1 MILRTVLALAV
12 VCVVLGCS
20 NKTKSVADI
29 EQRELFDN
37 SDRDSFEKG
46 SESSDEVLQR
56 QQEELKAE
64 LEREERRLSE
74 EQLGEK
80 QRTSSLDS
88 SDEAGDNV
96 IDPKSKLNEPDSLL
110 AKRSIYYMFDSFE
123 IQAEYKPIIE
133 AHSKFLVDNP
143 SFRVR
148 IEGNCDDRGSRE
160 YNLALGQSRAEQIRK
175 SMLLLGVSVEQME
188 VVSLGAERPVAYGFD
203 ESSRAKN
210 RRSDL
215 VYMD

>member
-1 MILRTVLALAV
+1 MTVRTVLALAV
-12 VCVVLGCS
+12 FCAVLGCS

-37 SDRDSFEKG
+37 SDRGSFEQS
-46 SESSDEVLQR
+46 SESSDEALQR

-64 LEREERRLSE
+64 LEREERKLLE
-74 EQLGEK
+74 EQ

-88 SDEAGDNV
+88 SVEAGDNAT
-96 IDPKSKLNEPDSLL
+96 DPKSKLNEPDGLL
-110 AKRSIYYMFDSFE
+110 AQRSIYYMFDSFE
-123 IQAEYKPIIE
+123 IQAEYKPILE

-175 SMLLLGVSVEQME
+175 SMLLLGVSVEQIE
-188 VVSLGAERPVAYGFD
+188 VVSFGAERPVAYGFD
-203 ESSRAKN
+203 EASRAKN

-215 VYMD
+215 VYID

>member
-1 MILRTVLALAV
+1 MIVRTVLALAV
-12 VCVVLGCS
+12 FCAVLGCS

-37 SDRDSFEKG
+37 SDRGSFEQS
-46 SESSDEVLQR
+46 SESSDEALQR

-64 LEREERRLSE
+64 LEREEQRLLE
-74 EQLGEK
+74 EQ

-88 SDEAGDNV
+88 SDEAGNSV
-96 IDPKSKLNEPDSLL
+96 ADPKSKLNEPDGLL
-110 AKRSIYYMFDSFE
+110 AQRSIYYMFDSFE
-123 IQAEYKPIIE
+123 IQPEYKPILE

-175 SMLLLGVSVEQME
+175 SMLLLGVSVEQIE
-188 VVSLGAERPVAYGFD
+188 VVSFGAERPVAYGFD
-203 ESSRAKN
+203 EGSRAKN

-215 VYMD
+215 VYID

>member
-1 MILRTVLALAV
+1 MIVRTVLALAV
-12 VCVVLGCS
+12 FCAVLGCS

-37 SDRDSFEKG
+37 SDRGSFEQS
-46 SESSDEVLQR
+46 SESSDEALQR

-64 LEREERRLSE
+64 LEREERRLLE
-74 EQLGEK
+74 EQ

-88 SDEAGDNV
+88 SVEAGDNV

-110 AKRSIYYMFDSFE
+110 AQRSIYYMFDSFE
-123 IQAEYKPIIE
+123 IQAEYKPILE

-175 SMLLLGVSVEQME
+175 SMLLLGVSVDQIE
-188 VVSLGAERPVAYGFD
+188 VVSFGAERPVAYGFD
-203 ESSRAKN
+203 EASRAKN

-215 VYMD
+215 VYID

>member
-1 MILRTVLALAV
+1 MIVRTVLALAV
-12 VCVVLGCS
+12 FCAVLGCS

-37 SDRDSFEKG
+37 SDRGSFEQS
-46 SESSDEVLQR
+46 SESSDEALQR

-64 LEREERRLSE
+64 LEREEQRLLE
-74 EQLGEK
+74 EQ

-88 SDEAGDNV
+88 SDEAGNSV
-96 IDPKSKLNEPDSLL
+96 TDPKSKLNEPDGLL
-110 AKRSIYYMFDSFE
+110 AQRSIYYMFDSFE
-123 IQAEYKPIIE
+123 IQPEYKPILE

-175 SMLLLGVSVEQME
+175 SMLLLGVSVEQIE
-188 VVSLGAERPVAYGFD
+188 VVSFGAERPVAYGFD
-203 ESSRAKN
+203 EGSRAKN

-215 VYMD
+215 VYID

>member
-1 MILRTVLALAV
+1 MTVQTVLALAV
-12 VCVVLGCS
+12 FCAVLGCS

-37 SDRDSFEKG
+37 SDRGSFEQS
-46 SESSDEVLQR
+46 SESSDEALQR
-56 QQEELKAE
+56 QQEALKAE
-64 LEREERRLSE
+64 LEREERRLLE
-74 EQLGEK
+74 EQ

-88 SDEAGDNV
+88 SVEAGDNV
-96 IDPKSKLNEPDSLL
+96 TDPKSKLNEPDGLL
-110 AKRSIYYMFDSFE
+110 AQRSIYYMFDSFE
-123 IQAEYKPIIE
+123 IQAEYKPILE

-175 SMLLLGVSVEQME
+175 SMLLLGVSVEQIE
-188 VVSLGAERPVAYGFD
+188 VVSFGAERPVAYGFD
-203 ESSRAKN
+203 EASRAKN

-215 VYMD
+215 VYID

>member
-1 MILRTVLALAV
+1 MIVRTVLALAV
-12 VCVVLGCS
+12 FCAVLGCS

-37 SDRDSFEKG
+37 SDRGSFEQS
-46 SESSDEVLQR
+46 SESSDEALQR

-64 LEREERRLSE
+64 LEREERRLLE
-74 EQLGEK
+74 EQ
-80 QRTSSLDS
+80 QRASSLDS
-88 SDEAGDNV
+88 SVEAGDNV

-110 AKRSIYYMFDSFE
+110 AQRSIYYMFDSFE
-123 IQAEYKPIIE
+123 IQAEYKPILE

-175 SMLLLGVSVEQME
+175 SMLLLGVSVDQIE
-188 VVSLGAERPVAYGFD
+188 VVSFGAERPVAYGFD
-203 ESSRAKN
+203 EASRAKN

-215 VYMD
+215 VYID

>member
-1 MILRTVLALAV
+1 MIVRTVLALAV
-12 VCVVLGCS
+12 FCAVLGCS

-37 SDRDSFEKG
+37 SDRGSFEQS
-46 SESSDEVLQR
+46 SESSDEALQR

-64 LEREERRLSE
+64 LEREEQRLLE
-74 EQLGEK
+74 EQ

-88 SDEAGDNV
+88 SDEAGNSV
-96 IDPKSKLNEPDSLL
+96 TDPKSKLNEPDGLL
-110 AKRSIYYMFDSFE
+110 AQRSIYYMFDSFE
-123 IQAEYKPIIE
+123 IQPEYKPILE

-175 SMLLLGVSVEQME
+175 SMLLLGASVDQIE
-188 VVSLGAERPVAYGFD
+188 VVSFGAERPVAYGFD
-203 ESSRAKN
+203 EGSRAKN

-215 VYMD
+215 VYID

>member
-1 MILRTVLALAV
+1 MIVRTVLALAV
-12 VCVVLGCS
+12 FCAVLGCS

-37 SDRDSFEKG
+37 SDRGSFEQS
-46 SESSDEVLQR
+46 SESSDEALQR

-64 LEREERRLSE
+64 LEREERRLLE
-74 EQLGEK
+74 EQ

-88 SDEAGDNV
+88 SVEAGDNV
-96 IDPKSKLNEPDSLL
+96 TDPKSKLNEPDGLL
-110 AKRSIYYMFDSFE
+110 AQRSIYYMFDSFE

-175 SMLLLGVSVEQME
+175 SMLLLGVSAEQIE
-188 VVSLGAERPVAYGFD
+188 VVSFGAERPVAYGFD
-203 ESSRAKN
+203 EASRAKN

-215 VYMD
+215 VYID

>member
-1 MILRTVLALAV
+1 MIVRTVLALAV
-12 VCVVLGCS
+12 FCAVLGCS

-37 SDRDSFEKG
+37 SDRGSFEQS
-46 SESSDEVLQR
+46 SESSDEALQR

-64 LEREERRLSE
+64 LEREERRLLE
-74 EQLGEK
+74 EQ

-88 SDEAGDNV
+88 SVEAGDNV
-96 IDPKSKLNEPDSLL
+96 TDPKSKLNEPDGLL
-110 AKRSIYYMFDSFE
+110 AQRSIYYMFDSFE
-123 IQAEYKPIIE
+123 IQAEYKPILE

-175 SMLLLGVSVEQME
+175 SMLLLGVSVDQIE
-188 VVSLGAERPVAYGFD
+188 VVSFGAERPVAYGFD
-203 ESSRAKN
+203 EASRAKN

-215 VYMD
+215 VYID

>member
-1 MILRTVLALAV
+1 MIVRTVLALAV
-12 VCVVLGCS
+12 FCAVLGCS
-20 NKTKSVADI
+20 NKTKSLADI

-37 SDRDSFEKG
+37 SDRGSFEQS
-46 SESSDEVLQR
+46 SESSDEALQR

-64 LEREERRLSE
+64 LEREEQRLLE
-74 EQLGEK
+74 EQ

-88 SDEAGDNV
+88 SDEAGNSV
-96 IDPKSKLNEPDSLL
+96 TDPKSKLNEPDGLL
-110 AKRSIYYMFDSFE
+110 AQRSIYYMFDSFE
-123 IQAEYKPIIE
+123 IQPEYKPILE

-175 SMLLLGVSVEQME
+175 SMLLLGVSVEQIE
-188 VVSLGAERPVAYGFD
+188 VVSFGAERPVAYGFD
-203 ESSRAKN
+203 EGSRAKN

-215 VYMD
+215 VYID

>member
-1 MILRTVLALAV
+1 MTVRTVLALAV
-12 VCVVLGCS
+12 FCAVLGCS

-37 SDRDSFEKG
+37 SDRGSFEQS
-46 SESSDEVLQR
+46 SESSDEALQR

-64 LEREERRLSE
+64 LEREERRLLE
-74 EQLGEK
+74 EQ

-88 SDEAGDNV
+88 SVEAGDNV
-96 IDPKSKLNEPDSLL
+96 TDPKSKLNEPDGLL
-110 AKRSIYYMFDSFE
+110 AQRSIYYVFDSFE
-123 IQAEYKPIIE
+123 IQAEYKPILE

-175 SMLLLGVSVEQME
+175 SMLLLGVSVEQIE
-188 VVSLGAERPVAYGFD
+188 VVSFGAERPVAYGFD
-203 ESSRAKN
+203 EASRAKN

-215 VYMD
+215 VYID

>member
-1 MILRTVLALAV
+1 MIVRTVLALAV
-12 VCVVLGCS
+12 FCAVLGCS

-37 SDRDSFEKG
+37 SDRGSFEQS
-46 SESSDEVLQR
+46 SESSNEALQR

-64 LEREERRLSE
+64 LEREERRLLE
-74 EQLGEK
+74 EQ

-88 SDEAGDNV
+88 SVEAGDNV
-96 IDPKSKLNEPDSLL
+96 IDPKSKLNEPDGLL
-110 AKRSIYYMFDSFE
+110 AQRSIYYMFDSFE
-123 IQAEYKPIIE
+123 IQAEYKPILE

-143 SFRVR
+143 NFRVR

-175 SMLLLGVSVEQME
+175 SMLLLGVSVDQIE
-188 VVSLGAERPVAYGFD
+188 VVSFGAERPVAYGFD
-203 ESSRAKN
+203 EASRAKN

-215 VYMD
+215 VYID

>member
-1 MILRTVLALAV
+1 MIVRTVLALAV
-12 VCVVLGCS
+12 FCAVLGCS

-37 SDRDSFEKG
+37 SDRGSFEQS
-46 SESSDEVLQR
+46 SESSDEALQR

-64 LEREERRLSE
+64 LEREERRLLE
-74 EQLGEK
+74 EQ

-88 SDEAGDNV
+88 SVEAGDNV

-110 AKRSIYYMFDSFE
+110 AQRSIYYMFDSFE
-123 IQAEYKPIIE
+123 IQAEYKPILE

-175 SMLLLGVSVEQME
+175 SMLLLGVSVEQIE
-188 VVSLGAERPVAYGFD
+188 VVSFGAERPVAYGFD
-203 ESSRAKN
+203 EASRAKN

-215 VYMD
+215 VYID

>member
-1 MILRTVLALAV
+1 MIVRTVLALAV
-12 VCVVLGCS
+12 FCAVLGCS

-37 SDRDSFEKG
+37 SDRGSFEQ
-46 SESSDEVLQR
+46 SSDEALQR

-64 LEREERRLSE
+64 LEREEQRLLE
-74 EQLGEK
+74 EQ

-88 SDEAGDNV
+88 SDEAGNSV
-96 IDPKSKLNEPDSLL
+96 TDPKSKLNEPDGLL
-110 AKRSIYYMFDSFE
+110 AQRSIYYMFDSFE
-123 IQAEYKPIIE
+123 IQPEYKPILE

-175 SMLLLGVSVEQME
+175 SMLLLGVSVEQIE
-188 VVSLGAERPVAYGFD
+188 VVSFGAERPVAYGFD
-203 ESSRAKN
+203 EGSRAKN

-215 VYMD
+215 VYID

>member
-1 MILRTVLALAV
+1 MTVRTVLALAV
-12 VCVVLGCS
+12 FCAVLGCS

-37 SDRDSFEKG
+37 SDRGSFEQS
-46 SESSDEVLQR
+46 SESSDEDLQR

-64 LEREERRLSE
+64 LEREERRLLE
-74 EQLGEK
+74 EQ

-88 SDEAGDNV
+88 SVEAGDNV
-96 IDPKSKLNEPDSLL
+96 TDPKSKLNEPDGLL
-110 AKRSIYYMFDSFE
+110 AQRSIYYVFDSFE
-123 IQAEYKPIIE
+123 IQAEYKPILE

-175 SMLLLGVSVEQME
+175 SMLLLGVSVEQIE
-188 VVSLGAERPVAYGFD
+188 VVSFGAERPVAYGFD
-203 ESSRAKN
+203 EASRAKN

-215 VYMD
+215 VYID

>member
-1 MILRTVLALAV
+1 MTVRTVLALAV
-12 VCVVLGCS
+12 FCAVLGCS

-37 SDRDSFEKG
+37 SDRGSFEQS
-46 SESSDEVLQR
+46 SESSDEALRR

-64 LEREERRLSE
+64 LEREERKLLE
-74 EQLGEK
+74 EQ

-88 SDEAGDNV
+88 SVEAGDNAT
-96 IDPKSKLNEPDSLL
+96 DPKSKLNEPDGLL
-110 AKRSIYYMFDSFE
+110 AQRSIYYMFDSFE
-123 IQAEYKPIIE
+123 IQAEYKPILE

-175 SMLLLGVSVEQME
+175 SMLLLGVSVDQIE
-188 VVSLGAERPVAYGFD
+188 VVSFGAERPVAYGFD
-203 ESSRAKN
+203 EASRAKN

-215 VYMD
+215 VYID